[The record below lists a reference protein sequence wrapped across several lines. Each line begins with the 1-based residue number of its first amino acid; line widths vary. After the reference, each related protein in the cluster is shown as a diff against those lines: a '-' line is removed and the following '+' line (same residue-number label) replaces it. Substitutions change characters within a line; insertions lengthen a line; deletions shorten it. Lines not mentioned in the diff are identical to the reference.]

1 MWTRN
6 WIQTLHYDL
15 SNNRLFVLS
24 FRMKT
29 ILMST
34 LWVQVSCGPAG
45 SDFYCPSCPPKKWHQ
60 KTLNQTPKSSNIFPK
75 LSDPSAKSFASSD
88 HKAYKNQKSS
98 KKIQQGSYL
107 QKKPTSHFNLVRH
120 FFPFCLALL
129 NRMGT
134 YPKVQM
140 GKRRRYGWMHEGSKI
155 NSISFYISYDEVGA
169 RKKTTKKIV
178 HKHEMENFHFYR
190 V

>member
-1 MWTRN
+1 MNFIFSKLPLR
-6 WIQTLHYDL
+6 
-15 SNNRLFVLS
+15 
-24 FRMKT
+24 
-29 ILMST
+29 
-34 LWVQVSCGPAG
+34 
-45 SDFYCPSCPPKKWHQ
+45 KWHQ
-60 KTLNQTPKSSNIFPK
+60 KALNFTPNSSNIFPK
-75 LSDPSAKSFASSD
+75 LSYPSAKSFASSD

-155 NSISFYISYDEVGA
+155 NSISFCISYDEVGA
-169 RKKTTKKIV
+169 RKKTSSTNNIQFFWKSYFTQMVELNKTKLS
-178 HKHEMENFHFYR
+178 FHFEYIIIFSH
-190 V
+190 VFIEILFCFSKQKKKNKGQNK